1 MEEVKKTYKMYKE
14 VIKVLGAILSDDSKI
29 VLSAYS
35 GIPQGHSIALSFAK
49 GTLTAKVAEL
59 KKLKGS
65 GDDLLTSADSA
76 LAYAPSD
83 VKRIYW
89 QDDRPMNNNLMVEM
103 EEVNLKEGQNIKL
116 GEKTYN
122 FVRNLNW
129 KTFGTHFVVVSPIEE
144 VEEVVVDNEKEDV
157 DKEVS

>member
-1 MEEVKKTYKMYKE
+1 MEEIKKTYKMYKE
-14 VIKVLGAILSDDSKI
+14 VVKVLGAILSDESKI

-83 VKRIYW
+83 VKRIQW

-103 EEVNLKEGQNIKL
+103 KEVNLKAGQNIKL
-116 GEKTYN
+116 GDKTYN
-122 FVRNLNW
+122 FVKNVNW
-129 KTFGTHFVVVSPIEE
+129 KTFGKQFVVVTPIEE
-144 VEEVVVDNEKEDV
+144 VEEVKEITKDDV
-157 DKEVS
+157 SKDVS

>member
-1 MEEVKKTYKMYKE
+1 MEEIKKTYKMYKE
-14 VIKVLGAILSDDSKI
+14 VVKVLGAILSDESKI

-35 GIPQGHSIALSFAK
+35 SIPQGHSIALSFAK

-83 VKRIYW
+83 VKRIQW

-103 EEVNLKEGQNIKL
+103 KEVNLKAGQNIKL
-116 GEKTYN
+116 GDKTYI
-122 FVRNLNW
+122 FVKNVNW
-129 KTFGTHFVVVSPIEE
+129 KTFGKQFVVVTPIEE
-144 VEEVVVDNEKEDV
+144 VEEVKEITKDDV
-157 DKEVS
+157 SKDVS